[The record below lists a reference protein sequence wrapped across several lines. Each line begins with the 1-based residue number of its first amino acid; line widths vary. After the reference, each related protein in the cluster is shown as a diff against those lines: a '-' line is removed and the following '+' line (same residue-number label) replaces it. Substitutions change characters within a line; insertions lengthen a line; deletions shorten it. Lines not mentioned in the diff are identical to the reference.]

1 MADERLAIV
10 VKGFPRLSETFVA
23 RELEALE
30 DRGVTFSLHALR
42 RPGMDASLTR
52 YRVSAQCNYLP
63 EYLRDE
69 LGTVLKAFMA
79 ARGLPGF
86 GAAFNAFRADLLR
99 DFSRARF
106 RRFGQACVLATSV
119 GKSVRHLHVHFAHSP
134 ASVTRYAA
142 RMLGITY
149 SISSHAKDVWTD
161 PEWDLRNKLREAAF
175 VCICNR
181 AAHSRLA
188 ELMPTDRLHLIHH
201 GIDGAVIAKA
211 ARAQSRDGSLSHDPV
226 RLVTVARAV
235 EKKGLRVVLEALAL
249 LPRTL
254 NFHWDHFGDG
264 EERGK
269 LKKLA
274 VRLSLDEKI
283 TWHGAVA
290 HDAVIRALDESD
302 MFLLPA
308 EVALSGDRDGIPN
321 ALLEAKARGVCI
333 VACDAGGVGEAVTD
347 GETGRLVRD
356 GDVVAFARAVQDCMT
371 KPALRQAMATEGLT
385 RDVALF
391 DAATGHDRIAT
402 LLRERIGT

>member
-30 DRGVTFSLHALR
+30 DRGLRFSLHALR
-42 RPGMDASLTR
+42 RPGKDAALTR
-52 YRVSAQCNYLP
+52 YRVQARCRYLP
-63 EYLRDE
+63 EYLHDE
-69 LGTVLKAFMA
+69 PGTVLKAVMA
-79 ARGLPGF
+79 APALPGF
-86 GAAFNAFRADLLR
+86 GSAFRAFRADIAR

-142 RMLGITY
+142 KMLGITY

-161 PEWDLRNKLREAAF
+161 PEWDLANKLCEAHF

-181 AAHSRLA
+181 AAHGRLS
-188 ELMPTDRLHLIHH
+188 ELMPGDRLHLIHH
-201 GIDGAVIAKA
+201 GIDSSVV
-211 ARAQSRDGSLSHDPV
+211 ARAAPVQARDGSQPGEPV

-235 EKKGLRVVLEALAL
+235 EKKGLRVLLQALAR
-249 LPRTL
+249 LPTAL
-254 NFHWDHFGDG
+254 HFQWHHFGDG
-264 EERGK
+264 EE
-269 LKKLA
+269 LKALKELG
-274 VRLSLDEKI
+274 RSLGLDAKI

-302 MFLLPA
+302 LFLLPA
-308 EVALSGDRDGIPN
+308 DVAKSGDRDGIPN
-321 ALLEAKARGVCI
+321 ALLEAKARGVCV
-333 VACDAGGVGEAVTD
+333 VACDAGGVKEAVAD
-347 GETGRLVRD
+347 GVTGRIVPT
-356 GDVVAFARAVQDCMT
+356 GDIEAFARAVQDCIT

-385 RDVALF
+385 RDAALF

-402 LLRERIGT
+402 LLRERIGS